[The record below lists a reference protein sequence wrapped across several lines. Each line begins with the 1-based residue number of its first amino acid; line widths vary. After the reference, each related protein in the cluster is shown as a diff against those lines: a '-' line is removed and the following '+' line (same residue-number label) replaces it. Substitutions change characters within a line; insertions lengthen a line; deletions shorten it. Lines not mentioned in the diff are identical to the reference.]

1 MQVFYDTEFNSLQK
15 DKDGHR
21 YLISIGC
28 VAQDGS
34 SFYAEL
40 SDTWDENLCSLF
52 VIETVL
58 PLLEGGN
65 CRMGVAEMASR
76 LKAWVESL
84 TDKQI
89 VMRSDAPEL
98 DWPFIQEIFDCEGWP
113 KNLRQKCGTIY
124 FEEYRQQHRYNAGLE
139 NYWKTNIAR
148 QHHALVDARSLLF
161 AWKFATQRGIYC

>member
-28 VAQDGS
+28 VAQDGR

-58 PLLEGGN
+58 PLLQGGD
-65 CRMGVAEMASR
+65 CRMGVSEMTSR
-76 LKAWVESL
+76 LKVWLESL

-89 VMRSDAPEL
+89 VMRSDSPEH

-148 QHHALVDARSLLF
+148 QHHALVDAKSLLF